1 MFECKLTESVK
12 NQICCITWF
21 KGENSKMDIVP
32 VQQQQN
38 GFDCRVYAI
47 TFMIFLVN
55 KKDLLSIFFL

>member
-1 MFECKLTESVK
+1 MLHNVV
-12 NQICCITWF
+12 Q
-21 KGENSKMDIVP
+21 GGNSKMDIVP

-47 TFMIFLVN
+47 TFIIFLVN